1 LLASLS
7 LCLLVNLVRKKGLI
21 NGVMELRRDEF
32 GKIYR
37 GKREKE
43 SQRHICPYCVSSG
56 VKKER
61 KIEKWNLT

>member
-1 LLASLS
+1 
-7 LCLLVNLVRKKGLI
+7 
-21 NGVMELRRDEF
+21 MELRRDEF

-56 VKKER
+56 VKKDR